1 MSWVSPSLWKPIQW
15 GHIEKVY
22 KSISSCFIKC
32 STYVHFRDEPLTR
45 LCRLPPWLTGGN
57 SERLGMDKDGVAV
70 GKVCSPLWYSTFWFI
85 TMSTYFLKKIPHANC
100 RKIFPWSWQW
110 KIKIHV
116 FLCAHLYAFHIRFSE
131 YERNRKATCKQEL
144 KQSVFLVQHLTCQ
157 LNLWWA
163 GVPSASL
170 TGQSS
175 RGKGLR
181 HRACW
186 RQRLGMASTWNT
198 HHLTQYLCLPGTHV
212 LLCPEWR
219 MMWKIRKG
227 VKGYKCK
234 KILFL
239 LYFGGGWWGQ
249 KNLSILDV
257 SRWFMHV
264 LKHNFISRAAEEA
277 STSGEGGKEQ
287 KERVQW
293 DSFFIFIF
301 I

>member
-1 MSWVSPSLWKPIQW
+1 
-15 GHIEKVY
+15 
-22 KSISSCFIKC
+22 
-32 STYVHFRDEPLTR
+32 
-45 LCRLPPWLTGGN
+45 
-57 SERLGMDKDGVAV
+57 
-70 GKVCSPLWYSTFWFI
+70 
-85 TMSTYFLKKIPHANC
+85 MSTYFLKKIPHANC

-131 YERNRKATCKQEL
+131 YERNRKATCKQE
-144 KQSVFLVQHLTCQ
+144 QSVFLVQHLTCQ

-264 LKHNFISRAAEEA
+264 LKHNFLYI
-277 STSGEGGKEQ
+277 
-287 KERVQW
+287 
-293 DSFFIFIF
+293 
-301 I
+301 